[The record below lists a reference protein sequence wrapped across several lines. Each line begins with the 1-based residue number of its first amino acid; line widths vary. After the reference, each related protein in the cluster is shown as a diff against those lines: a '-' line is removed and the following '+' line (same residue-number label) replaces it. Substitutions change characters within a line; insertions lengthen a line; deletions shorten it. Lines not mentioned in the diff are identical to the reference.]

1 MLPDGDGR
9 ALLHRI
15 RERSEVPIIMLTA
28 RGDASDRIAGLEG
41 GADDYVPKPFVP
53 RELVARIR
61 AVLRRRLG
69 GKGDLLRA
77 GDLKIEIPM
86 CRVIRDD
93 QEI

>member
-41 GADDYVPKPFVP
+41 GADDYVP
-53 RELVARIR
+53 
-61 AVLRRRLG
+61 
-69 GKGDLLRA
+69 
-77 GDLKIEIPM
+77 
-86 CRVIRDD
+86 
-93 QEI
+93 